1 MCKPDPLPRR
11 PKTSSFQCDRFSFA
25 TIYDA
30 KSATSAPEE
39 HRMRELAPASRL
51 FCGILAGAGRGSRT
65 PKTRRSADFESAAS
79 ASSAIPALGRP
90 SHCTAGNANFEY
102 ATLTGSLSGRCD
114 CRDFHAEG
122 RALAGWLRLG
132 WNLALR
138 DDRAREKSSLPCRL
152 AITSML
158 RPSTTRRS

>member
-1 MCKPDPLPRR
+1 MAANANDKTKSPLRLLQKPVA
-11 PKTSSFQCDRFSFA
+11 C
-25 TIYDA
+25 
-30 KSATSAPEE
+30 
-39 HRMRELAPASRL
+39 RELGL
-51 FCGILAGAGRGSRT
+51 LAAYSMGFRSGAGRGSRT

-102 ATLTGSLSGRCD
+102 ATLTGSLSGRCV

-122 RALAGWLRLG
+122 RALAGWLSTRIEP
-132 WNLALR
+132 WR
-138 DDRAREKSSLPCRL
+138 CEKPSPPCRL